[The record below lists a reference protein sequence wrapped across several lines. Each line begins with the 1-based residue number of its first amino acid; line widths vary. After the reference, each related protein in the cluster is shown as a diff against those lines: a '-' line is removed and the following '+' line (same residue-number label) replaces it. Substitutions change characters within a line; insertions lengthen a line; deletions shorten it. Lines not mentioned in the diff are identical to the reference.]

1 MEVILLLRCMFL
13 WEGRSKIDKIMGKI
27 YILIILND
35 RNMLIFIYG
44 KEFDCLLVIEKI
56 EKYINKLVFLRLWVV
71 DFKGE
76 F

>member
-44 KEFDCLLVIEKI
+44 KEFDCLLAIEKI

-76 F
+76 L